1 MESLLSKCW
10 WEDLIGLGAC
20 PFHFNKTVAKQLVN
34 LYTKLLADLRSIII
48 AFEARNAIGRMLY
61 CSKSCRRNSSC
72 SNDLLEDI
80 SLEIVHPS
88 RSMSSSTF
96 AILKRAIEQLME
108 KYPIFYGNFI

>member
-1 MESLLSKCW
+1 MNPIFATALKVNSDDNSYYGKNNLL
-10 WEDLIGLGAC
+10 
-20 PFHFNKTVAKQLVN
+20 KQLAIYNAVGVVRT
-34 LYTKLLADLRSIII
+34 LI
-48 AFEARNAIGRMLY
+48 ALVIMMLPYPIFAMRNCGGIRLP
-61 CSKSCRRNSSC
+61 
-72 SNDLLEDI
+72 NDLLEDI